1 MVSYRVIGK
10 PTPRVDGVA
19 KVTGAAMY
27 AADVPLTG
35 VLWGKVL
42 HSPYAHARILRI
54 DTSAA
59 EALPGVVA
67 VITGADTGS
76 GLYGRMSVRDVPP
89 LARDRV
95 RFFGERVAA
104 VAAEDEDTAQRA
116 IDLIEVEYEELPA
129 VFTAEDALNADAP
142 VLHPDYATYRGATP
156 GPWANS
162 YAYSKADRGD
172 LEAGFAEA
180 DEIVERV
187 YSTQRVHQGYMET
200 QAVSV
205 HVVDDI
211 VQVWAASKVPYN
223 LRDSL
228 ATAVGIPVESVVV
241 NHSFIGGDFGGKGTP
256 PDLPIA
262 YYLSKKSGR
271 PVRIVPDYLE
281 EFLAGDPR
289 HQVDVKLRTG
299 VKRDGTLVAHHVMFR
314 VNCGAYAGFKPRG
327 AIGGAAQSAGPYR
340 IPNTRV
346 ESLHVYTNTIPGG
359 HMRAPGEPQGMFA
372 IESHLDEVA
381 KAIGMDPVDLRV
393 RNLIEDG
400 EESAAGEVLHDVHAK
415 STLWAAVKAAGYYD
429 AKAPNVGRGVAIGD
443 RGPGGG
449 VGTAQITLRQD
460 GSAVLHT
467 PVFDQGTGTYTTL
480 RQVVAEEIGIDP
492 QRIQVE
498 VWSTDTDLVETDS
511 GLGGSRGTRVNSYA
525 AHVASQNLKSELKR
539 LAARELEWPE
549 DAELVYESGRVFRHG
564 TGESASWQEIAARAG
579 GEVTAVGTVDD
590 SERLDISGFSVQ
602 VAEVAVDPETGEIT
616 LKKFT
621 TAHDVGRIMN
631 PVGHQGQINGGFMQ
645 GLGYALMEELQVDDG
660 RVTTLSFGD
669 YKIPTTRDLPRLE
682 TVLVEHESG
691 AGPYAVKGIGEN
703 AIGPVA
709 PAIANAIA
717 NATGVRIPD
726 LPLTAEKVYRRL
738 KG

>member
-1 MVSYRVIGK
+1 MVSYRVIGT

-19 KVTGAAMY
+19 KVTGRARY
-27 AADVPLTG
+27 AADIPLEG
-35 VLWGKVL
+35 LLWGKVL
-42 HSPYAHARILRI
+42 HSPYPHARILRI

-59 EALPGVVA
+59 LALPGVHA
-67 VITGADTGS
+67 VITGADVGE
-76 GLYGRMSVRDVPP
+76 GLYGRMAVRDIPA

-129 VFTAEDALNADAP
+129 VFTAEEALNADAP
-142 VLHPDYATYRGATP
+142 TLHPNYASYRGATP
-156 GPWANS
+156 GPFNNS
-162 YAYSKADRGD
+162 FAYTKRERGN

-180 DEIVERV
+180 DVIVERV
-187 YSTQRVHQGYMET
+187 YSTQRVHQAYMET
-200 QAVSV
+200 QAVAV
-205 HVVDDI
+205 YVDGET
-211 VQVWAASKVPYN
+211 VQVWAPSKVPYN

-228 ATAVGIPVESVVV
+228 ATAVGIPIESVII
-241 NHSFIGGDFGGKGTP
+241 NHAYIGGDFGGKGTP

-262 YYLSKKSGR
+262 YYLSKATGR

-289 HQVDVKLRTG
+289 HQVDIKLKTG
-299 VKRDGTLVAHHVMFR
+299 VKRDGTLVAHQVQFR

-327 AIGGAAQSAGPYR
+327 AIGGAAQSAGPYN

-346 ESLHVYTNTIPGG
+346 ESLHVYTNTVPGG

-372 IESHLDEVA
+372 IESHMDEVA
-381 KAIGMDPVDLRV
+381 RAIGMDPVDLRV

-400 EESAAGEVLHDVHAK
+400 DESAAGEILHDVHAK
-415 STLWAAVKAAGYYD
+415 ATLWAAVKASGYYEP
-429 AKAPNVGRGVAIGD
+429 KAPNVGRGVAVGD

-449 VGTAQITLRQD
+449 VGTAQITLRAD
-460 GSAVLHT
+460 GSALLHT
-467 PVFDQGTGTYTTL
+467 PVFDQGTGQHTTI

-492 QRIQVE
+492 LRIDVE
-498 VWSTDTDLVETDS
+498 VWSTATELVETDS
-511 GLGGSRGTRVNSYA
+511 GLGGSRGTRVNTLA
-525 AHVASQNLKSELKR
+525 AHEASQNLKAELR
-539 LAARELEWPE
+539 RIAIRELEWPE
-549 DAELVYESGRVFRHG
+549 DVETRYENGRFYRIGTPESVTWQELVQRNGAEVSAIGRVDD
-564 TGESASWQEIAARAG
+564 TGP
-579 GEVTAVGTVDD
+579 
-590 SERLDISGFSVQ
+590 LHISGFSVQ
-602 VAEVAVDPETGEIT
+602 VAEVEVDPETGEVK
-616 LKKFT
+616 LRKFT
-621 TAHDVGRIMN
+621 TAHDVGRIIN

-645 GLGYALMEELQVDDG
+645 GLGYALMEELKVEDG

-669 YKIPTTRDLPRLE
+669 YKIPTARDIPVLE

-717 NATGVRIPD
+717 DATGVRITS
-726 LPLTAEKVYRRL
+726 LPITAEKVYRRL
-738 KG
+738 KE

>member
-19 KVTGAAMY
+19 KVTGKAVY

-42 HSPYAHARILRI
+42 HSPYAHARILKI
-54 DTSAA
+54 DTAA
-59 EALPGVVA
+59 ARALPGVVA

-76 GLYGRMSVRDVPP
+76 GMYGRQTVRDVPP

-129 VFTAEDALNADAP
+129 VFTAEDALNPDAP
-142 VLHPDYATYRGATP
+142 VLHPDYATYRGANP

-162 YAYSKADRGD
+162 YAYSKSERGD
-172 LEAGFAEA
+172 LDAGFAEA

-187 YSTQRVHQGYMET
+187 YTTQRVHQGYMET
-200 QAVSV
+200 QAVAV
-205 HVVDDI
+205 EATGDL

-228 ATAVGIPVESVVV
+228 ATAVGIPVENVVI
-241 NHSFIGGDFGGKGTP
+241 NHSYIGGDFGGKGTP

-262 YYLSKKSGR
+262 YHLSKASGR

-289 HQVDVKLRTG
+289 HQVDIKLRTG

-340 IPNTRV
+340 IPNTRI
-346 ESLHVYTNTIPGG
+346 ESLHVYTNTVPGG

-400 EESAAGEVLHDVHAK
+400 QESATGEVLQDVHAK
-415 STLWAAVKAAGYYD
+415 STLWAAVKAAGYY
-429 AKAPNVGRGVAIGD
+429 APKAPNVGRGVAVGD

-449 VGTAQITLRQD
+449 IGTAQITLRED
-460 GSAVLHT
+460 GTALLHT
-467 PVFDQGTGTYTTL
+467 PVFEQGTGTYTTL
-480 RQVVAEEIGIDP
+480 RQVVAEEIGIAP
-492 QRIQVE
+492 ERIDVE
-498 VWSTDTDLVETDS
+498 VWSTDTDYVENDS
-511 GLGGSRGTRVNSYA
+511 GLGGSRGTRVNSNA
-525 AHVASQNLKSELKR
+525 AHIASENLKAELKR
-539 LAARELEWPE
+539 MAARELEWPE

-564 TGESASWQEIAARAG
+564 TGESVSWQDIAARAG
-579 GEVTAVGTVDD
+579 GEISAIGSIDD
-590 SERLDISGFSVQ
+590 SARLHISGFSVQ
-602 VAEVAVDPETGEIT
+602 VAEVEVDPETGEIT

-621 TAHDVGRIMN
+621 TAHDVGRIIN

-669 YKIPTTRDLPRLE
+669 YKIPTTRDLPKLE
-682 TVLVEHESG
+682 TVLVEHDSG
-691 AGPYAVKGIGEN
+691 AGPYAIKGIGEN

-717 NATGVRIPD
+717 DATGVRIPE
-726 LPLTAEKVYRRL
+726 LPLTAEKLYRRL
-738 KG
+738 KS